1 MPGMQIVESW
11 GAAPWRSR
19 EAPHMVPL
27 RTYVYAIVRA
37 SSRPL
42 LAGLPAPIPEGEP
55 VRLVAVDGRTW
66 IVVSSVPPGS
76 YGSGGFPED
85 AGRIDWIGPRAI
97 SHAAI
102 IEHFLH
108 ARAVLPMR
116 LFTTFASDARALANV
131 RREWH
136 RIESVMAR
144 IEDRH
149 EWRVRIGAATISA
162 DEWDAGRA
170 AAARVYRLLARE
182 ADEARRHEERVGAR
196 RQSTLFLDAALLVP
210 GARTESLRAA
220 VRDAAR
226 DEPRI
231 RISLTGPWPPY
242 SFV

>member
-19 EAPHMVPL
+19 EAVDTVPL

-37 SSRPL
+37 SSRPP

-55 VRLVAVDGRTW
+55 VRLVPADARTW
-66 IVVSSVPPGS
+66 IVASSVPPAS
-76 YGSGGFPED
+76 YGSGALPED
-85 AGRIDWIGPRAI
+85 FRRPGWIGPRAI
-97 SHAAI
+97 AHAAV
-102 IEHFLH
+102 IEHFLP

-144 IEDRH
+144 IEERH
-149 EWRVRIGAATISA
+149 EWRVRISVATTSP

-170 AAARVYRLLARE
+170 AATRLYRVLARE
-182 ADEARRHEERVGAR
+182 ADEARRHEERVGAW
-196 RQSTLFLDAALLVP
+196 RQSTLLLDAALLVP
-210 GARTESLRAA
+210 NARTEILKAA